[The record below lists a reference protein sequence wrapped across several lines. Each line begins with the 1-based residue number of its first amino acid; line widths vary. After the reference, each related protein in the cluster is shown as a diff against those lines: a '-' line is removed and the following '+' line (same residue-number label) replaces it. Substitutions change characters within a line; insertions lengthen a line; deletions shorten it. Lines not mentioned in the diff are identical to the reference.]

1 MDEDEELTNDGLFG
15 FDVLFFGGFGSVVLY
30 GLTLVL
36 VLVGDPL
43 EPPAILTFT
52 PPDKPYPPFFATV
65 DPPDLPV
72 PKFLIA
78 ESTPDDMD
86 FLVTVGDLEPTFT
99 SPYTDVLTSFMN
111 CVYDFIRCLPSEWD

>member
-15 FDVLFFGGFGSVVLY
+15 FGVLFIGDLPGSVVFA
-30 GLTLVL
+30 GFTF

-43 EPPAILTFT
+43 EPPVILTFT

-111 CVYDFIRCLPSEWD
+111 CVYYFIRCLPSSWD